1 MTFFAIAIIAIVL
14 LTVAL
19 LALAMRDSHDK
30 GSYTLLGL
38 MGGFAIAYIVGIAIF

>member
-1 MTFFAIAIIAIVL
+1 MTIFTIAMIAIVL
-14 LTVAL
+14 LIVAL
-19 LALAMRDSHDK
+19 LALAMRSSYDK